1 MGHDTCRKQ
10 VDRASVGTIVRRD
23 GDRRANV
30 EENEVDDFGRVK
42 TFIDVVNAG
51 SFSRAARGMSVSAVT
66 RRVQSLEDELGV
78 RLLHRNTRG
87 LSLTDA
93 GRNFFD
99 RVTGIS
105 ADLASAISEV
115 KSLQNDVRGLLNV
128 SLRHSA
134 AMIIVPILDQL
145 LTAHPELRI
154 DVIVTDERRDLIA
167 NNIDVA
173 VWLGPLPDAV
183 IARRLCP
190 SRRVVCGSPDYLA
203 KYGVP
208 VEPAD
213 LKNHN
218 CLRYTPIHAHRW
230 NFSRDDVT
238 EEVEVGGTFSSDNGP
253 ALLAAAL
260 SNQGLVVVF
269 EWMVREMLERGT
281 LTRVLPSYSV
291 NPHPGDADLYAAWSS
306 SRGMSRKVRVFV
318 DFLIEFFSLRS
329 SG

>member
-1 MGHDTCRKQ
+1 MAEVEGH
-10 VDRASVGTIVRRD
+10 
-23 GDRRANV
+23 
-30 EENEVDDFGRVK
+30 ELDDFGRVK

-51 SFSRAARGMSVSAVT
+51 SFSRAARGMSISAVT

-93 GRNFFD
+93 GRDFFE
-99 RVTGIS
+99 RVTSIS
-105 ADLASAISEV
+105 ADLASAVSEV
-115 KSLQNDVRGLLNV
+115 KSLQNDVRGQLRI

-134 AMIIVPILDQL
+134 AMIVVPFLDQL
-145 LTAHPELRI
+145 LSEHPELNI
-154 DVIVTDERRDLIA
+154 DVVVTDERRDLIA

-183 IARRLCP
+183 IAKRLCP
-190 SRRVVCGSPDYLA
+190 SRRVVCGSPAYLSTH
-203 KYGVP
+203 GIP
-208 VEPAD
+208 NEPGD
-213 LKNHN
+213 LKTHN

-230 NFSRDDVT
+230 NFSREGVVQ
-238 EEVEVGGTFSSDNGP
+238 EVEIRGTFSSDNGP

-260 SNQGLVVVF
+260 ADQGLVVVF
-269 EWMVREMLERGT
+269 EWMVRDLLEKGR

-318 DFLIEFFSLRS
+318 DFLIDLFSPKAI
-329 SG
+329 